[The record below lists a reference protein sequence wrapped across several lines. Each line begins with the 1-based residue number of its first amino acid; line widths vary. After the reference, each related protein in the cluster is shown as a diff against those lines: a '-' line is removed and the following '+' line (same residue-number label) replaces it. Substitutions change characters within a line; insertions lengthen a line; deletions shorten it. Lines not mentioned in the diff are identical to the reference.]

1 MEIPEEIA
9 QLKELRVL
17 DIVGNRLQ
25 SLPLSLLDLTLDAL
39 WVDGRQVC
47 VCVCACVSA
56 LILIWSG
63 KDHQTNKANCGA
75 NSELVNCTLSHIS
88 PLPLPPPPSPTG
100 STTDSPHPRA

>member
-47 VCVCACVSA
+47 VCVCVCVCERVCVCA
-56 LILIWSG
+56 LY
-63 KDHQTNKANCGA
+63 
-75 NSELVNCTLSHIS
+75 VNQVW
-88 PLPLPPPPSPTG
+88 
-100 STTDSPHPRA
+100 